1 MAVLAE
7 LCLPFVRPGG
17 RLLAM
22 KSDAEAEAAAS
33 KPAIEALGGRLARV
47 EAAPSSA
54 RAKGQVVVVDKV
66 APTPDAYPRRAGVPS
81 RRPLGQ

>member
-1 MAVLAE
+1 MRRRDL
-7 LCLPFVRPGG
+7 F
-17 RLLAM
+17 
-22 KSDAEAEAAAS
+22 KSAAAAADLPS
-33 KPAIEALGGRLARV
+33 TSALRLSGASEPAIEALGGRLARV

-54 RAKGQVVVVDKV
+54 RAQGQVVVVDKV